1 MLHSW
6 SQVAPMTGPS
16 TRSKLFK
23 EEAGSKYPDWAGSTL
38 VRSTLWGLNTL
49 KIENTSSATPQPAST
64 YDINWKNRRWFSGK
78 LNDWLWP
85 WGQCHWDSDYLEI
98 SSRYTNLKILRCL
111 IHELSHSQPCLAG
124 WRQYTVSLLHL
135 TRRLSKVWHA
145 LSFLWHKQSKM
156 LLLFQLKIIIS
167 IFVSAVLNFLFT
179 LHLIGWL
186 KIWDSCQI

>member
-78 LNDWLWP
+78 LNDWLWL

-98 SSRYTNLKILRCL
+98 SSRYTNLKILVSKIVASFMSYR
-111 IHELSHSQPCLAG
+111 IHNLGLPHCQPSRVTTIHCQPFTSNKKTVKGL
-124 WRQYTVSLLHL
+124 TCFVVSL
-135 TRRLSKVWHA
+135 T
-145 LSFLWHKQSKM
+145 
-156 LLLFQLKIIIS
+156 
-167 IFVSAVLNFLFT
+167 
-179 LHLIGWL
+179 
-186 KIWDSCQI
+186 